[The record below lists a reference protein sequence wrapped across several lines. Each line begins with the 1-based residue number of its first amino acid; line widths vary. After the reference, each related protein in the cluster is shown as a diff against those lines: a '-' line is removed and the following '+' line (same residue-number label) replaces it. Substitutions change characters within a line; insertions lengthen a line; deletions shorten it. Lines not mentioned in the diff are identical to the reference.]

1 MQSVSAFQAQIAQI
15 PPLRE
20 MLDVERKKWSTLQAD
35 VLRFGADIFHK
46 PLNIW
51 TGKKKRLLSC
61 KLLTTSFGC
70 ILSTHS
76 VREMRYYIRQ
86 SWNSMHMT
94 ENKPESAAIG
104 CGGMGGCW

>member
-1 MQSVSAFQAQIAQI
+1 MYIDANVQSVSAFQAQIAQI

-51 TGKKKRLLSC
+51 TGKKNSC
-61 KLLTTSFGC
+61 SNASSLQRVLVIS
-70 ILSTHS
+70 
-76 VREMRYYIRQ
+76 
-86 SWNSMHMT
+86 
-94 ENKPESAAIG
+94 
-104 CGGMGGCW
+104 